1 MTFVTRMIP
10 VGAMTLAAGLAL
22 AGCGGDVESSQA
34 FQEQVS
40 RIDRIDED
48 LKASKSRL
56 IALDSEFQQVSKDVA
71 TLVSN
76 GGIAGAGN
84 PEAVKAI
91 EARMQN
97 IEQSMKVLSGNFT
110 GLSKQVA
117 AGPGE
122 RLAADI
128 ERSAGKDAAEAEV
141 TTDAS
146 EADVAAANAPAG
158 SEELGALPK
167 APQIKARKKDGAS
180 TARSEAKPASQRR
193 KAERTEAPK
202 PRGRYHLVKSG
213 ETIEQI
219 ASRYHSAPSK
229 IQAANGLPKG
239 GRLIAGQEIYV
250 PGS

>member
-1 MTFVTRMIP
+1 MTFVTRMVP
-10 VGAMTLAAGLAL
+10 VGALTLAAGLAL

-76 GGIAGAGN
+76 GGVAGAGN

-97 IEQSMKVLSGNFT
+97 IEQSMKALSGNFA
-110 GLSKQVA
+110 GLTKQVA

-128 ERSAGKDAAEAEV
+128 ERRAGKDAAEEEV

-158 SEELGALPK
+158 GDELGALPK
-167 APQIKARKKDGAS
+167 APQIKARKKDGA
-180 TARSEAKPASQRR
+180 SEAKPASQRR